1 MKTNLQTNGNTWHLY
16 INKTIIKFLGIT
28 NTERTVLLTL
38 ENNILH
44 IRKIS
49 NEEIDNFKHLFCKK
63 LVKRGSGYG
72 LNFPISLLKLLDIN
86 PEKDQIEF
94 DINGQILTIKKA
106 EE

>member
-28 NTERTVLLTL
+28 DFERTVLLTL
-38 ENNILH
+38 ENNILN
-44 IRKIS
+44 IRKIP
-49 NEEIDNFKHLFCKK
+49 NEDINNYKNLFCKK

-72 LNFPISLLKLLDIN
+72 LNFPISLLNLLDID

-94 DINGQILTIKKA
+94 DINGQVLTIKKA
-106 EE
+106 E